1 MIPEE
6 VNTSALELYVKDA
19 SGNWAEREFI
29 VDGSYMIFDFTDGEI
44 GFALVEGADNNLEPV
59 ILIAAG
65 LMVIVLGIILLRKSR
80 K

>member
-1 MIPEE
+1 
-6 VNTSALELYVKDA
+6 
-19 SGNWAEREFI
+19 
-29 VDGSYMIFDFTDGEI
+29 MIFDFTDGEI

-65 LMVIVLGIILLRKSR
+65 FMVIVLGIILLRKSR